1 MKIKVL
7 LLFML
12 SVVLSG
18 NLAAQEEKPLGLKEA
33 IQLALTNGDDA
44 KIADEKV
51 NTAESELHVT
61 KNAQY
66 PELGL
71 SGQYQYLTEPNVQS
85 GLLGGGSA
93 DGEEGSGGFPDVN
106 QLLLGQVSASVPV
119 FSGFRLKNL
128 VNAGENRLEAARL
141 NAVSDKEQ
149 VALQTVTD
157 YVNLY
162 KARQTV
168 ALVEENLKSA
178 QQRVKDFSAMEENG
192 LLARNDLLKAK
203 LQESNVRVTL
213 EEAMKN
219 ERILNYRLT
228 TLLKLPEGT
237 LVETGD
243 DELEIIPVSGEDT
256 VAISRSDLEALRY
269 QEKAAEDEI
278 KVAQSKFFPSVNL
291 LGGYVALDVPNALT
305 VTNAM
310 NFGVGLSYNLSDI
323 FKSKSDVKLARSKA
337 TELQY
342 TLNKYSDQVN
352 IQVKNALEDY
362 RLALKKYE
370 VYTESREQA
379 IENYRIVKDKYDN
392 GLVDTNDLLEADVEQ
407 LQARINLAYSRA
419 DITRKYYEFLTAQG
433 TLTNYINK

>member
-1 MKIKVL
+1 MKIRTL

-12 SVVLSG
+12 SLALSG
-18 NLAAQEEKPLGLKEA
+18 HLKAQEKTPLGLREA
-33 IQLALTNGDDA
+33 IRLALTHGDDA
-44 KIADEKV
+44 KIAEEKV
-51 NTAESELHVT
+51 NTAESQLQVT
-61 KNAQY
+61 KNEQY

-71 SGQYQYLTEPNVQS
+71 LGQYQYLTKPNVQS
-85 GLLGGGSA
+85 ALLGGGS
-93 DGEEGSGGFPDVN
+93 DNGEEGGSGFPDIH
-106 QLLLGQVSASVPV
+106 QLLLGQVNASVPV
-119 FSGFRLKNL
+119 FSGFRLRNL

-149 VALQTVTD
+149 LALQTVMD
-157 YVNLY
+157 YINLY

-168 ALVEENLKSA
+168 SLVKENLKSA

-213 EEAMKN
+213 EESIKN
-219 ERILNYRLT
+219 ERILNYRLA

-237 LVETGD
+237 AIETTAEELDIVPVGD
-243 DELEIIPVSGEDT
+243 ADG
-256 VAISRSDLEALRY
+256 VAVSRSDLEALRY

-291 LGGYVALDVPNALT
+291 IGGYVALDVPKAIT

-342 TLNKYSDQVN
+342 TLDKYTDQVN
-352 IQVKNALEDY
+352 IQVRNALEDY
-362 RLALKKYE
+362 RLALKKYD

-419 DITRKYYEFLTAQG
+419 DITQKYYEFLTAQG
-433 TLTNYINK
+433 TLTNYITK

>member
-1 MKIKVL
+1 MKIRTL

-12 SVVLSG
+12 SLALSG
-18 NLAAQEEKPLGLKEA
+18 HLKAQEKTPLGLREA
-33 IQLALTNGDDA
+33 IRLALTHGDDA
-44 KIADEKV
+44 KIAEEKV
-51 NTAESELHVT
+51 NTAESQLQIT
-61 KNAQY
+61 KNEQY

-71 SGQYQYLTEPNVQS
+71 SGQYQYLTKPNVQS
-85 GLLGGGSA
+85 ALLGGGS
-93 DGEEGSGGFPDVN
+93 DNGEEGGSGFPDIH
-106 QLLLGQVSASVPV
+106 QLLLGQVNASVPV
-119 FSGFRLKNL
+119 FSGFRLRNL

-149 VALQTVTD
+149 LALQTVID
-157 YVNLY
+157 YINLY

-168 ALVEENLKSA
+168 SLVKENLKSA

-213 EEAMKN
+213 EESIKN
-219 ERILNYRLT
+219 ERILNYRLA

-237 LVETGD
+237 AIETTAEELDIVPVGD
-243 DELEIIPVSGEDT
+243 ADG
-256 VAISRSDLEALRY
+256 VAVSRSDLEALRY

-291 LGGYVALDVPNALT
+291 IGGYVALDVPKAIT

-342 TLNKYSDQVN
+342 TLDKYTDQVN
-352 IQVKNALEDY
+352 IQVRNALEDY
-362 RLALKKYE
+362 RLALKKYD

-419 DITRKYYEFLTAQG
+419 DITQKYYEFLTAQG
-433 TLTNYINK
+433 TLTNYITK

>member
-1 MKIKVL
+1 MKVSVL

-12 SVVLSG
+12 SLVLSG
-18 NLAAQEEKPLGLKEA
+18 SLAAQEEKPLGLKEA

-61 KNAQY
+61 QNAQY

-85 GLLGGGSA
+85 GLLGGGSG
-93 DGEEGSGGFPDVN
+93 DGEEESGGFPKVN

-141 NAVSDKEQ
+141 NAISDKEQ

-157 YVNLY
+157 YINLY

-178 QQRVKDFSAMEENG
+178 EQRVKDFSAMEVNG

-228 TLLKLPEGT
+228 TLLKLPAGT
-237 LVETGD
+237 LIKTSD
-243 DELEIIPVSGEDT
+243 DELEIIPVSGKDT
-256 VAISRSDLEALRY
+256 MAISRSDLEALRY
-269 QEKAAEDEI
+269 REKAAEDEI

-291 LGGYVALDVPNALT
+291 VGGYVALDVPNALT

-310 NFGVGLSYNLSDI
+310 NVGVGLSYNLSDI
-323 FKSKSDVKLARSKA
+323 FKSKSDVRLARSKA

-342 TLNKYSDQVN
+342 TLNKYTDQVN
-352 IQVKNALEDY
+352 IQVRNALEDY
-362 RLALKKYE
+362 RLALNKYE
-370 VYTESREQA
+370 VYTESQEQA